1 MFGALLIYQSPSL
14 HLLESF
20 TLFALFEVFFF
31 WKILLCYNGLCSA
44 RYRSSRQRKGHYI
57 VNFGSV
63 ITVRFCLMGIFFF
76 LDQSTYCSSLY
87 EHCETVGR
95 TMNVVNLDPA
105 AEIFNYPVAMGELF
119 NQNPLGLSWFHTFLV
134 FAVLQISENLFLWKM

>member
-1 MFGALLIYQSPSL
+1 MS
-14 HLLESF
+14 
-20 TLFALFEVFFF
+20 
-31 WKILLCYNGLCSA
+31 KILLCYNGLRPA
-44 RYRSSRQRKGHYI
+44 RYRSSRQRKGHLYGLLMSTLFCNNCEI
-57 VNFGSV
+57 LSNPLLGV
-63 ITVRFCLMGIFFF
+63 IFS

-119 NQNPLGLSWFHTFLV
+119 SQSLG
-134 FAVLQISENLFLWKM
+134 VLGPQL